1 MESVNNIEKL
11 LEKYFDATA
20 TVAEEQTL
28 QAYFSQD
35 DVAPHL
41 RQYQAM
47 FTYFSVAREEHST
60 RHVPLK
66 TKKNTSYLRWVS
78 VAAVAVLFFGV
89 YFGNTT
95 FSGKDNAINDPELA
109 YLETKK
115 ALNLIAQNLNK
126 GTEKMVYLNEY
137 EETKNKIFIN
147 D

>member
-1 MESVNNIEKL
+1 MNQLMMNISTL
-11 LEKYFDATA
+11 LIV
-20 TVAEEQTL
+20 VACGAFISL
-28 QAYFSQD
+28 RFSK
-35 DVAPHL
+35 
-41 RQYQAM
+41 
-47 FTYFSVAREEHST
+47 S
-60 RHVPLK
+60 
-66 TKKNTSYLRWVS
+66 LRWIS

-89 YFGNTT
+89 YFGNT
-95 FSGKDNAINDPELA
+95 FSGTGGEINDPELA